1 MIVFNCFCHS
11 FNNILKTIF
20 IIQQLED
27 ECGSLSFLMNAV
39 PDISSKKL
47 KSHFLP
53 H

>member
-1 MIVFNCFCHS
+1 MIVFNCFCHL
-11 FNNILKTIF
+11 FKNILKTIL

-27 ECGSLSFLMNAV
+27 ECGGLSFLMNVV
-39 PDISSKKL
+39 PDISFKKL